1 MDPTKRS
8 NLESAGYRFVDAEE
22 FLGLTPEEAR
32 IVDLRVTIGL
42 AVRHLREG
50 QGLTQKQ
57 LAARIKTTQP
67 RIARLEAASPDVSL
81 DQMFRGYFAV
91 GGSLS
96 ALALDQPAPPSRER
110 RASAKT
116 QPAKIKRVPAKRA
129 KA

>member
-1 MDPTKRS
+1 MDPKKRAA
-8 NLESAGYRFVDAEE
+8 LEKAGYRFVDAEE

-32 IVDLRVTIGL
+32 IVDLRVTVGL
-42 AVRHLREG
+42 AVRRLREA
-50 QGLTQKQ
+50 QGLTQKE

-96 ALALDQPAPPSRER
+96 ALAEVQPAPPSREYPAAE
-110 RASAKT
+110 RAEVTKTKRVSAKR
-116 QPAKIKRVPAKRA
+116 IKA
-129 KA
+129 